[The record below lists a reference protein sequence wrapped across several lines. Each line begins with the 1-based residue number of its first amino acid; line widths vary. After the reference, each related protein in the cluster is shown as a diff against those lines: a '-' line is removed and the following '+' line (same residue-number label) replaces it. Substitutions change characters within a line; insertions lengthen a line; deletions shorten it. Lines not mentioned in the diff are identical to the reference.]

1 MALCGKLLAIFH
13 VRILTLGLK
22 GKPNDLNLLVY
33 YWTNKRTV
41 DMFGRKIRLKISSGN
56 CKGESSGVC
65 SLDFLGI
72 GNHPLSTLFCTG
84 YFLGDV
90 AFCRATCP

>member
-33 YWTNKRTV
+33 YWTNNRTV
-41 DMFGRKIRLKISSGN
+41 DIFRRKISLKN
-56 CKGESSGVC
+56 EKGESSSVY
-65 SLDFLGI
+65 SLDF
-72 GNHPLSTLFCTG
+72 
-84 YFLGDV
+84 
-90 AFCRATCP
+90 